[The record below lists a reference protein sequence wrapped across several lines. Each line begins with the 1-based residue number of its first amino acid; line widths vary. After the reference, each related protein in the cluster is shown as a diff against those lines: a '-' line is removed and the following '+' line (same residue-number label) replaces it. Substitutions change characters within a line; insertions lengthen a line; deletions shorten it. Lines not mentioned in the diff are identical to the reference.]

1 MPTTPP
7 GDYRHYKGPH
17 YRVLG
22 TARHSE
28 TEEELVVYRQL
39 YGEFGLWVRPAA
51 MFAETVTRDGVEQ
64 PRFAPLGTPYR
75 PLLTAA
81 QHARARTFIQ
91 DEARPLEQALY
102 AFHFAGGSAEEVLTE
117 LSRFQNEDG
126 GCGHGLEPDLQTPPS
141 SVLATTVALQIARAV
156 GAPATHPLV
165 RRAVGYLVDA
175 YDADHGYWPII
186 PADVDDAAHAPWWQ
200 SGASAPEHAARYVFN
215 PGAEVVGYL
224 WAYSPQTP
232 LDTRRRLLEHVLT
245 ALEAR
250 VGKPTAQ
257 AARSENP
264 AALEARSEINIE
276 MHELLCLLRLLET
289 PELPADAQA
298 RLLAL
303 LRPVVARSVVTEP
316 SAWSGYGLQ
325 PLDVAGDPASPFAP
339 AMADALDLNLL
350 FRMAQ
355 QGDDGAWQPAWNWGD
370 SFADAWPAARRAW
383 SGVLTVA
390 ALRGLAAWGR
400 VERE

>member
-1 MPTTPP
+1 
-7 GDYRHYKGPH
+7 
-17 YRVLG
+17 
-22 TARHSE
+22 
-28 TEEELVVYRQL
+28 
-39 YGEFGLWVRPAA
+39 VRPAA

-64 PRFAPLGTPYR
+64 PRFAPLAAPYR
-75 PLLTAA
+75 PQLTAA
-81 QHARARTFIQ
+81 QQARARTFIQ

-117 LSRFQNEDG
+117 LGRFQNEDG
-126 GCGHGLEPDLQTPPS
+126 GCGHGLEPDLQTPQS
-141 SVLATTVALQIARAV
+141 SVLATTVALQIARTV

-165 RRAVGYLVDA
+165 RRAVAFLVDA

-224 WAYSPQTP
+224 WAYAPQTP

-245 ALEAR
+245 ALEAH
-250 VGKPTAQ
+250 
-257 AARSENP
+257 
-264 AALEARSEINIE
+264 SEINIE

-289 PELPADAQA
+289 PEIPADAQT
-298 RLLAL
+298 RMLAL

-316 SAWSGYGLQ
+316 SAWHGYGLQ
-325 PLDVAGDPASPFAP
+325 PLDVAGNPGSPFAP

-355 QGDDGAWQPAWNWGD
+355 QGDDGAWHPAWNWGD

-383 SGVLTVA
+383 SGVLTVGG
-390 ALRGLAAWGR
+390 LRGLAAWGR
-400 VERE
+400 VEGEE